1 MKLSLSF
8 DDADAGPTPYASGDT
23 PSQSETPDADMFKS
37 NRNTDRHTI
46 VDMSLRTMRYAVVV
60 TIALVA
66 AFSFAWATN
75 DKLQLT
81 RLEKTSG
88 MSTQDFA
95 SLVTDKVSF
104 YNTLFGGLM
113 FAGSKVFE
121 AYLDALV
128 FPTLHTYLNNCSL
141 YPGDQPHRVHS
152 KVKARAIF
160 WGLKTVII
168 LMNVGFAS
176 LFVSSRVISV
186 AGTSSGDRRLS
197 AVQVEDAF
205 FVPPTRSVQWGVRHD
220 VAQQSLLKTAI
231 EGYTTPFELVNECS
245 EMTAAEHTDIEV
257 NDVDTTSMT
266 LGYRSRDWNEALDL
280 DQASPKTSLSFTYG
294 QFKQNPS
301 LYVYHAKDLALA
313 NELLVQGSRVL
324 EHGSQSQAKHQPTM
338 KEFVSQT
345 VGSVAAALH
354 CDAQDLIEISL
365 ESFVPSE
372 EIEFTSLTVSVP
384 VGTVEP
390 LCGAKSC
397 VYETKSE
404 SSSSALRQQVS
415 VTKYQSVFCD
425 SEDCALD
432 DQAVFLYGV
441 GRYAINQAT
450 NSSASSLREYVALSF
465 GKLAWRLSPLHLKH
479 EATCLAED
487 CWGLSLP
494 LISRHSA
501 LLIGR
506 DALAAGH
513 EQSSL
518 ETPLKLVQLNSIS
531 LPARNGARA
540 WNRATGVAPSLGSQC
555 FPLVDSYV
563 AHVNANG
570 FALERPVSTMYSA
583 GLSYLLQNGVEVA
596 CVDSVSRRTL
606 ALADSS
612 DSSQKIIKLSISLTS
627 SVATFAGCL
636 AMVLLMICVIVF
648 PTARVKLSPD
658 TTPAAQ
664 YVQILTDDLYPD
676 VVHKKRLRFQNGD
689 ALMFNEY
696 IIDSLV
702 LHAKRDHSKKIFL

>member
-1 MKLSLSF
+1 MALYLSF
-8 DDADAGPTPYASGDT
+8 DDHDADSGPTPYASGET
-23 PSQSETPDADMFKS
+23 PSQSDTPDADMFKS

-66 AFSFAWATN
+66 AFSYAWATN
-75 DKLQLT
+75 DKLELT
-81 RLEKTSG
+81 RLEQTTG
-88 MSTQDFA
+88 MTASAFST
-95 SLVTDKVSF
+95 LVTDKVSF

-121 AYLDALV
+121 AYLDTLV

-176 LFVSSRVISV
+176 LFVSSSV
-186 AGTSSGDRRLS
+186 MSMDSSSSGDRRLS
-197 AVQVEDAF
+197 AVELQDALFVE
-205 FVPPTRSVQWGVRHD
+205 PTRSIHHHD
-220 VAQQSLLKTAI
+220 APQSILKTAI
-231 EGYTTPFELVNECS
+231 EGYTTPFEFVDGCNGIP
-245 EMTAAEHTDIEV
+245 TAMHTDIEV
-257 NDVDTTSMT
+257 NDVDTTSVT

-280 DQASPKTSLSFTYG
+280 DQVSPKTSISFTYG
-294 QFKQNPS
+294 KFQQNPS
-301 LYVYHAKDLALA
+301 RYAYHANDLVLA
-313 NELLVQGSRVL
+313 YELLILGAQVL
-324 EHGSQSQAKHQPTM
+324 KPGAIFEAKRQPTM
-338 KEFVSQT
+338 AEFVSQT
-345 VGSVAAALH
+345 VESVAAALPIY
-354 CDAQDLIEISL
+354 AQDLIEISL
-365 ESFVPSE
+365 ESFAPSE
-372 EIEFTSLTVSVP
+372 EIEFTSLTVNMP
-384 VGTVEP
+384 IGTVKP

-404 SSSSALRQQVS
+404 SSLSALRQQIS
-415 VTKYQSVFCD
+415 VAKYQSASCGGEECD
-425 SEDCALD
+425 QDA
-432 DQAVFLYGV
+432 QAVFLYGV
-441 GRYAINQAT
+441 GKYVVNEAK
-450 NSSASSLREYVALSF
+450 NSTGSSLREYVALSF
-465 GKLAWRLSPLHLKH
+465 GKLAWRFSPLHLKH
-479 EATCLAED
+479 EVTCLAED
-487 CWGLSLP
+487 CWGLSMP
-494 LISRHSA
+494 LVSRNSA

-506 DALAAGH
+506 DALAAGF
-513 EQSSL
+513 EKSSL
-518 ETPLKLVQLNSIS
+518 GNSLKLVQLNTIR
-531 LPARNGARA
+531 LPGRNGARS
-540 WNRATGVAPSLGSQC
+540 WNRMNGVTPSGFQC
-555 FPLVDSYV
+555 NPLVDSYV
-563 AHVNANG
+563 AHVSANG
-570 FALERPVSTMYSA
+570 FALERPMPVMYSA
-583 GLSYLLQNGVEVA
+583 GLSYLLQDGVEVEY
-596 CVDSVSRRTL
+596 VDSLSRRTL

-612 DSSQKIIKLSISLTS
+612 EASQKVIKLSISLTS
-627 SVATFAGCL
+627 SVSTFVGCL